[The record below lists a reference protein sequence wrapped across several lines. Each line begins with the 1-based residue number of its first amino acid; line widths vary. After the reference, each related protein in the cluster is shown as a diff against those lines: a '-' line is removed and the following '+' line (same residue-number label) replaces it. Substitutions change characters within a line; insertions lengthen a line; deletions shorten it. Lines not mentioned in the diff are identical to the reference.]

1 MNVLEQAMILPNGSI
16 LNNRIAKSA
25 MSENLSNKHHEPTPV
40 LINLYKKWAQSGAGL
55 LITGNIMIDSK
66 ALGEPRNVVVE
77 NRKNFEM
84 LKEWAQ
90 SVKGTNT
97 HLWAQINHP
106 GRQAMEQINSDL
118 KAPSAVPL
126 KSGGRKNITKK
137 IPTALNESE
146 ILAIIE
152 AFGNTA
158 MILKDAGFSGVQIH
172 GAHGYL
178 VSQFLSPYSNVRT
191 DKWGGSLE
199 KRAQFVIEV
208 YRKIRA
214 RVGSNF
220 PIGIKLNS
228 ADFQK
233 GGFSEEE
240 SMEVVKILSEEGIDL
255 IEISGGT
262 YEAPAMMGKRKES
275 TIKREVYFMDYIE
288 KARKKTNTPLMLTGG
303 FRTTSVMKDAVA
315 SNQLDIIGIARPFAV
330 YPNIGNE
337 IFNKSRIN
345 FNTEIKKTG
354 VKGIDGAM
362 NIIWYESQI
371 KRLGK
376 EKTPKP
382 DLNPWSVFLK
392 YSLLILEQKLTK
404 NLLKKTMFF
413 IFHSGER

>member
-1 MNVLEQAMILPNGSI
+1 MNVLEEEMILPNGSI
-16 LNNRIAKSA
+16 LSNRIAKSA
-25 MSENLSNKHHEPTPV
+25 MSENLSNKYHEPTPV
-40 LINLYKKWAQSGAGL
+40 LIDVYKKWVQSGAGL

-66 ALGEPRNVVVE
+66 AIGEPRNVVVE
-77 NRKNFEM
+77 NRKNFEL
-84 LKEWAQ
+84 LKEWAK

-126 KSGGRKNITKK
+126 KSGGRKGATKK
-137 IPTALNESE
+137 TPIALNESE

-158 MILKDAGFSGVQIH
+158 IILKDAGFSGVQIH

-199 KRAQFVIEV
+199 NRARFVIEV

-214 RVGSNF
+214 RVGSSF

-240 SMEVVKILSEEGIDL
+240 SMEVVKILSKEGIDL

-275 TIKREVYFMDYIE
+275 TIKREVYFMDYIQ
-288 KARKKTNTPLMLTGG
+288 KARKITNTPLMLTGG
-303 FRTTSVMKDAVA
+303 FRTTAVMKDAIV

-337 IFNKSRIN
+337 IINESRMN

-354 VKGIDGAM
+354 VKGIDGVM

-376 EKTPKP
+376 GKVPKP
-382 DLNPWSVFLK
+382 DLNPWAVFLK
-392 YSLLILEQKLTK
+392 YFWLILEQKL
-404 NLLKKTMFF
+404 KKT
-413 IFHSGER
+413 

>member
-1 MNVLEQAMILPNGSI
+1 MSVLEEEIILPNGSI
-16 LNNRIAKSA
+16 LSNRIAKSA
-25 MSENLSNKHHEPTPV
+25 MSENLSNKYHEPTPV
-40 LINLYKKWAQSGAGL
+40 LIDVYKKWAQSGAGL

-66 ALGEPRNVVVE
+66 AIGEPRNVVVE
-77 NRKNFEM
+77 NRKNFEL
-84 LKEWAQ
+84 LKEWAK

-126 KSGGRKNITKK
+126 KSGGRKSATKK
-137 IPTALNESE
+137 TPIALNESE
-146 ILAIIE
+146 IFAIIE

-158 MILKDAGFSGVQIH
+158 IILKDAGFSGVQIH

-191 DKWGGSLE
+191 DIWGGSLE
-199 KRAQFVIEV
+199 NRARFVIEV

-214 RVGSNF
+214 RVGSGF

-228 ADFQK
+228 EDFQK

-240 SMEVVKILSEEGIDL
+240 SMEVVKILSKEGIDL

-275 TIKREVYFMDYIE
+275 TIKREVYFMDYIQ
-288 KARKKTNTPLMLTGG
+288 KARKITNTPLMLTGG
-303 FRTTSVMKDAVA
+303 FRTTAVMKDAIV

-337 IFNKSRIN
+337 IINESRMN

-376 EKTPKP
+376 GKVPKP
-382 DLNPWSVFLK
+382 DLNPWAVFLK
-392 YSLLILEQKLTK
+392 YFWLILEQKL
-404 NLLKKTMFF
+404 KKIKKPVSNNMY
-413 IFHSGER
+413 SA

>member
-1 MNVLEQAMILPNGSI
+1 MTVLEEERILPNGST
-16 LNNRIAKSA
+16 LKNRIAKSA
-25 MSENLSNKHHEPTPV
+25 MSENLSNKNNEPTPL
-40 LINLYKKWAQSGAGL
+40 LIEVYKKWAQSGAGL

-66 ALGEPRNVVVE
+66 AIGEPRNVVVE
-77 NRKNFEM
+77 NRKNFEI
-84 LKEWAQ
+84 LKEWAE
-90 SVKGTNT
+90 SVKGTDT

-106 GRQAMEQINSDL
+106 GRQAMEPINRDL
-118 KAPSAVPL
+118 RAPSAVPL
-126 KSGGRKNITKK
+126 KSGGRKDGSKK
-137 IPTALNESE
+137 IPIALNESQ

-158 MILKDAGFSGVQIH
+158 IILKDAGFSGVQIH

-178 VSQFLSPYSNVRT
+178 VSQFLSPYSNIRS

-199 KRAQFVIEV
+199 NRARFVIEV

-214 RVGSNF
+214 RVGKSF

-240 SMEVVKILSEEGIDL
+240 SMEVVKILSKEGIDL

-262 YEAPAMMGKRKES
+262 YEAPAMMGKRKKS

-288 KARKKTNTPLMLTGG
+288 KARKITTTPLMLTGG
-303 FRTTSVMKDAVA
+303 FRTTSIMKDAIA
-315 SNQLDIIGIARPFAV
+315 SNQLDIIGIARPFTV

-337 IFNKSRIN
+337 IFNNSRIN
-345 FNTEIKKTG
+345 FNTKIKKTG

-376 EKTPKP
+376 GKVPKP
-382 DLNPWSVFLK
+382 DLNPWLVFIK
-392 YSLLILEQKLTK
+392 YSWLILE
-404 NLLKKTMFF
+404 KK
-413 IFHSGER
+413 INKKRKSSQHY

>member
-1 MNVLEQAMILPNGSI
+1 MKGIEEELVLPNGSK
-16 LNNRIAKSA
+16 LSNRIAKSS
-25 MSENLSNKHHEPTPV
+25 MSENLSNKHNDPTPV
-40 LINLYKKWAQSGAGL
+40 LINVYKKWAQSGAGL

-77 NRKNFEM
+77 NRKNFKM
-84 LKEWAQ
+84 LKEWAE

-126 KSGGRKNITKK
+126 KSGGRKDISKK
-137 IPTALNESE
+137 IPVALNENE

-158 MILKDAGFSGVQIH
+158 LILKDAGFSGVQIH

-191 DKWGGSLE
+191 DKWGGNLE

-214 RVGSNF
+214 QVGTSF

-240 SMEVVKILSEEGIDL
+240 SLEIVKILSKEGIDL

-275 TIKREVYFMDYIE
+275 TLKREVYFMDYIE
-288 KARKKTNTPLMLTGG
+288 KARKITNTPLMLTGG
-303 FRTTSVMKDAVA
+303 FRTTSVMKEAIA
-315 SNQLDIIGIARPFAV
+315 FNKLDVVGIARPFAV

-337 IFNKSRIN
+337 IFNESRLN
-345 FNTEIKKTG
+345 FNTEIRKTG

-376 EKTPKP
+376 GKVPKP
-382 DLNPWSVFLK
+382 DLNPWYVFLK
-392 YSLLILEQKLTK
+392 YSWLILEHKLTK
-404 NLLKKTMFF
+404 SKKA
-413 IFHSGER
+413 RA

>member
-1 MNVLEQAMILPNGSI
+1 MNVLKEEMILPNGSI
-16 LNNRIAKSA
+16 LSNRIAKSA
-25 MSENLSNKHHEPTPV
+25 MSENLSNKYHEPTPI
-40 LINLYKKWAQSGAGL
+40 LIEVYKKWAQSGAGL

-66 ALGEPRNVVVE
+66 AIGEPRNVVVE

-84 LKEWAQ
+84 LKEWAE

-106 GRQAMEQINSDL
+106 GRQAMEHINSDL
-118 KAPSAVPL
+118 NAPSAIPL
-126 KSGGRKNITKK
+126 KSSGRKGAKIK
-137 IPTALNESE
+137 IPIALNESQ

-158 MILKDAGFSGVQIH
+158 NIIKDAGFTGVQIH

-178 VSQFLSPYSNVRT
+178 VSQFLCPYSNVRT

-199 KRAQFVIEV
+199 NRARFVIEI
-208 YRKIRA
+208 YRNIRE
-214 RVGSNF
+214 RVGSSF
-220 PIGIKLNS
+220 PIGIKINS
-228 ADFQK
+228 SDFQK
-233 GGFSEEE
+233 GRFSEEE
-240 SMEVVKILSEEGIDL
+240 SMEVVKILSKEGIDL

-288 KARKKTNTPLMLTGG
+288 KARKITNTPLMLTGG
-303 FRTTSVMKDAVA
+303 FRTPSVMKDAIA
-315 SNQLDIIGIARPFAV
+315 FNHLDIVGIARPFAV
-330 YPNIGNE
+330 YPNIVNE
-337 IFNKSRIN
+337 IFNESRMN

-376 EKTPKP
+376 GKVPKP
-382 DLNPWSVFLK
+382 DLNPWAVFIK
-392 YSLLILEQKLTK
+392 YFWLILEQKIK
-404 NLLKKTMFF
+404 P
-413 IFHSGER
+413 

>member
-1 MNVLEQAMILPNGSI
+1 MTVLEEEMILPNGST
-16 LNNRIAKSA
+16 LKNRIAKSA
-25 MSENLSNKHHEPTPV
+25 MSENLSNKNNEPTPL
-40 LINLYKKWAQSGAGL
+40 LIEVYKKWAQSGAGL

-66 ALGEPRNVVVE
+66 AIGEPRNVVVE
-77 NRKNFEM
+77 NRKNFEI
-84 LKEWAQ
+84 LKEWAE
-90 SVKGTNT
+90 SVKGTDT

-106 GRQAMEQINSDL
+106 GRQAMEPINRDL

-126 KSGGRKNITKK
+126 KSGGRKDGSKK
-137 IPTALNESE
+137 IPIALNESQ

-158 MILKDAGFSGVQIH
+158 NILKDAGFSGVQIH

-178 VSQFLSPYSNVRT
+178 VSQFLSPYSNIRS

-199 KRAQFVIEV
+199 NRARFVIEV

-214 RVGSNF
+214 RVGKSF

-240 SMEVVKILSEEGIDL
+240 SMEVVKILSKEGIDL

-262 YEAPAMMGKRKES
+262 YEAPAMMGKRKKS

-288 KARKKTNTPLMLTGG
+288 KARKITTTPLMLTGG
-303 FRTTSVMKDAVA
+303 FRTTSIMKDAIA
-315 SNQLDIIGIARPFAV
+315 SNQLDIIGIARPFTV

-345 FNTEIKKTG
+345 FNTKIKKTG

-376 EKTPKP
+376 GKVPKP
-382 DLNPWSVFLK
+382 DLNPWLVFIK
-392 YSLLILEQKLTK
+392 YSWLILEKKLI
-404 NLLKKTMFF
+404 KKENPAN
-413 IFHSGER
+413 IIEN

>member
-1 MNVLEQAMILPNGSI
+1 MNVLAEEMILPNGSI
-16 LNNRIAKSA
+16 LSNRIAKSA
-25 MSENLSNKHHEPTPV
+25 MSENLSNKHHEPRPV
-40 LINLYKKWAQSGAGL
+40 LIDVYKKWAKSGAGL

-66 ALGEPRNVVVE
+66 AIGEPRNVVVE
-77 NRKNFEM
+77 NRKNFEL
-84 LKEWAQ
+84 LKEWAK

-126 KSGGRKNITKK
+126 KSGGRKGATKK
-137 IPTALNESE
+137 TPTALNESE

-158 MILKDAGFSGVQIH
+158 IILKDAGFSGVQIH

-191 DKWGGSLE
+191 DIWGGSLE
-199 KRAQFVIEV
+199 NRARFVIEV

-214 RVGSNF
+214 RVGSGF

-228 ADFQK
+228 ADYQK

-240 SMEVVKILSEEGIDL
+240 SMEVVKILSNEGIDL

-275 TIKREVYFMDYIE
+275 TIKREVYFMDYIQ
-288 KARKKTNTPLMLTGG
+288 KARKITNTPLMLTGG
-303 FRTTSVMKDAVA
+303 FRTTAVMKDAIV

-337 IFNKSRIN
+337 IINESRTN

-354 VKGIDGAM
+354 LKGIDGAM

-376 EKTPKP
+376 GKVPKS
-382 DLNPWSVFLK
+382 DLNPWAVFLN
-392 YSLLILEQKLTK
+392 YFWLILEQKLK
-404 NLLKKTMFF
+404 RIKKPVSNNMY
-413 IFHSGER
+413 IA

>member
-1 MNVLEQAMILPNGSI
+1 MTVLEEEMILPNGSI
-16 LNNRIAKSA
+16 LKNRIAKSA
-25 MSENLSNKHHEPTPV
+25 MSENLSNKNNEPTAT
-40 LINLYKKWAQSGAGL
+40 LIEVYKKWAQSGAGL

-66 ALGEPRNVVVE
+66 AIGEPRNVVVE

-84 LKEWAQ
+84 LKEWAE

-106 GRQAMEQINSDL
+106 GRQAMEPINKDL

-126 KSGGRKNITKK
+126 KSGRRKDATKK
-137 IPTALNESE
+137 IPIALSESQ

-152 AFGNTA
+152 SFGNTA
-158 MILKDAGFSGVQIH
+158 IILKDAGFTGVQIH

-178 VSQFLSPYSNVRT
+178 VSQFLSPYTNIRS

-199 KRAQFVIEV
+199 NRARFVTEV
-208 YRKIRA
+208 YRKIRSK
-214 RVGSNF
+214 VGGSF

-240 SMEVVKILSEEGIDL
+240 SIEVVKILSKEGIDL

-262 YEAPAMMGKRKES
+262 YEAPAMMGKRKKS
-275 TIKREVYFMDYIE
+275 TIIREVYFMDYIE
-288 KARKKTNTPLMLTGG
+288 KARKITTTPLMLTGG
-303 FRTTSVMKDAVA
+303 FRTASVMKDSIA
-315 SNQLDIIGIARPFAV
+315 SNQFDIIGIARPFAL

-337 IFNKSRIN
+337 IFNESQTN
-345 FNTEIKKTG
+345 FNTKIKKTG

-362 NIIWYESQI
+362 NIIWYEAQI

-376 EKTPKP
+376 GKVPKP
-382 DLNPWSVFLK
+382 DLNPWLVFIK
-392 YSLLILEQKLTK
+392 YSWLILETKLIR
-404 NLLKKTMFF
+404 NKKTSFNKL
-413 IFHSGER
+413 